1 MESNVINSQAV
12 NLEELSPTQEITD
25 VYIGVFFDGTAN
37 NMLWTAKEKIKKY
50 RDKLKKTYGIE
61 NGLEQFGQKV
71 SNVIKIQDGISKII
85 KFDLH
90 DHNDVE
96 K

>member
-37 NMLWTAKEKIKKY
+37 NMLWTAKEKIKK
-50 RDKLKKTYGIE
+50 
-61 NGLEQFGQKV
+61 
-71 SNVIKIQDGISKII
+71 
-85 KFDLH
+85 
-90 DHNDVE
+90 
-96 K
+96 